1 MTTKVLTPPTEMPVT
16 LEEAK
21 LALREDGSEKDA
33 LIRTWIMGVAQY
45 AEHYTG
51 RAFITRPVRVTLDS
65 FPVGERGGSGAIF
78 LDLLP
83 AASVE
88 SIQFY
93 DANDALQTL
102 DPQDYVIDLVSEPGC
117 IVPARG
123 KGWPVTAD
131 RINAVMCDFT
141 AGYGADSTAI
151 PEGVKLYV
159 VAKVAEE
166 FDKAAMGRKDPVGP
180 SFVDR
185 LLDQYKVYA

>member
-33 LIRTWIMGVAQY
+33 LIRTWIMGVTQY

-51 RAFITRPVRVTLDS
+51 RAFISRPVRVTLDS
-65 FPVGERGGSGAIF
+65 FPVGERGGTGAIF

-88 SIQFY
+88 GIQFY
-93 DANDALQTL
+93 DADDALQTL

-141 AGYGADSTAI
+141 AGYGANSTAI
-151 PEGVKLYV
+151 PEGIKLYV
-159 VAKVAEE
+159 VAKVAEQ
-166 FDKAAMGRKDPVGP
+166 FGQSDWVKADTIQS
-180 SFVDR
+180 SFIDR
-185 LLDQYKVYA
+185 LLDPWKVYA